1 MDSFYEKLKRS
12 AVGLKNVL
20 ILEDDRVS
28 SKFLSDIISE
38 CRVDIAIFTAYD
50 EKEAI
55 QIAADSHIDLFI
67 IDILLHDDV
76 HNDLSGFLFAR
87 RIRQD
92 SLYEITPI
100 IFITS
105 VANLELHTYREI
117 SCFSYIVKPLDRKK
131 QKKLIDEVEKLLQ
144 KKAVSCADEFY
155 YFKINNIY
163 YPVRMDTIIMIKC
176 VERKLLVQTVDKSFF
191 VPRLSMKRLLE
202 DFNKLGNYSLV
213 ECRRGVLVNQNYIE
227 NVDLVNKYIK
237 LQYVDEL
244 IDFGNSKWLSHV
256 REVVH
261 YAK

>member
-1 MDSFYEKLKRS
+1 M
-12 AVGLKNVL
+12 KNVL

-28 SKFLSDIISE
+28 SQFLSDIISE
-38 CRVDIAIFTAYD
+38 CRMDIAIFAAYD

-55 QIAADSHIDLFI
+55 QIAADTHIDLFI

-76 HNDLSGFLFAR
+76 QNDLSGFLFAR
-87 RIRQD
+87 RIRKD
-92 SLYEITPI
+92 SVYEVTPI

-117 SCFSYIVKPLDRKK
+117 SCFSYIVKPLDLKK

-144 KKAVSCADEFY
+144 KKAVPSAEEFY

-163 YPVRMDTIIMIKC
+163 YPVRMDSIIMIKC
-176 VERKLLVQTVDKSFF
+176 VERKLLVKTVDKSFLA
-191 VPRLSMKRLLE
+191 PRLSMKRLME
-202 DFNKLGNYSLV
+202 DFNKLGNHSFV
-213 ECRRGVLVNQNYIE
+213 ECRRGVVVNQDYIE

-244 IDFGNSKWLSHV
+244 IDFGNSKWLSHL